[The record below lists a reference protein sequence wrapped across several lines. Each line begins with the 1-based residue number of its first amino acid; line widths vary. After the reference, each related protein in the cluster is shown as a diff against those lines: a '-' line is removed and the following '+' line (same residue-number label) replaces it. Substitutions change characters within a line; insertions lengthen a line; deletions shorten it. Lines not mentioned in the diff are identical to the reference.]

1 MLTSTSMRWLV
12 VAVSAAMLL
21 AVVAACSSETIEVPG
36 ETVVV
41 EKVVTETVEV
51 PGETVVVEK
60 EVIRTVEV
68 PGETVTKEVVKEVMV
83 PGETVVVEKEVV
95 KTVEVPGE
103 TVTVE
108 VVKEVQVP
116 GETVVVEK
124 EVVKTVEV
132 PGQTVV
138 VEKVVVQEVPGKK
151 YVTDPTTGKVV
162 SAPEYGGTLTIG
174 YKNMHNNWDSYSGWV
189 DAPVMGVVEK
199 LGILNW
205 GIDRDVFDFPATL
218 TWPRFVITGRLAE
231 SWETPDDTTFIF
243 HIRDGVRW
251 HDKAPMNGRLLTA
264 QDIEFNFHR
273 MVGLGEFAAAGP
285 SAFGGASNLLAVPFE
300 SVTAT
305 DDSTVVMKLTKP
317 YLPAFKLITQDLMVW
332 IMPPEVIKEHG
343 GIADWRNLVGTG
355 PFELTDW
362 REGSSST
369 RTRNPD
375 YWGHD
380 EKYPENRLP
389 YVDEVR
395 YLIIPEEATLQAAL
409 LSGKIDLRGPDGATI
424 NSIDTVDSLQ
434 KTNPEIVLHSHFLSS
449 MNAFAANVRVPPFDD
464 VRVRKAM
471 QMALDLETIVNT
483 FFKGY
488 AIATPQG
495 MVGVPGFYIP
505 FEEWP
510 EEVKKGYRYDPEG
523 AEKLLDEAGYRRG
536 ADGTRFKT
544 SARIWGSASYA
555 EIAAAY
561 WAEIG
566 VDVEVNAYS
575 DFALMFAPLFARS
588 YEGMMSG
595 TAGSGFAPAVLL
607 GWHRS
612 GNTWERSLHQWPELD
627 ALVDAALAAITFEEQ
642 QRRVRETDMY
652 AIENHWQIWG
662 PKSPTS
668 WAVQPWVIGYN
679 GEFCLGPNEASLIV
693 SRLWIDSELKEAMGH

>member
-1 MLTSTSMRWLV
+1 MLTSNSLRWLV
-12 VAVSAAMLL
+12 VVAGAAMLL
-21 AVVAACSSETIEVPG
+21 AVAAACAGETVEVPG

-41 EKVVTETVEV
+41 EKVVTETVE
-51 PGETVVVEK
+51 
-60 EVIRTVEV
+60 
-68 PGETVTKEVVKEVMV
+68 V

-138 VEKVVVQEVPGKK
+138 VTKEVAVPVEVVREVPGKN
-151 YVTDPTTGKVV
+151 YVTDPTNGKVV
-162 SAPEYGGTLTIG
+162 SAPEYGGTLTMG
-174 YKNMHNNWDSYSGWV
+174 FKNMHNNWDPYSGWV

-205 GIDRDVFDFPATL
+205 GIDRDEYDFPATL
-218 TWPRFVITGRLAE
+218 AWPRFVITGRLAE

-305 DDSTVVMKLTKP
+305 DDSTVVMNLTEP
-317 YLPAFKLITQDLMVW
+317 YLPAFELITQDLMVW

-343 GIADWRNLVGTG
+343 GIADWRHLVGTG

-362 REGSSST
+362 REGSAST

-409 LSGKIDLRGPDGATI
+409 LSGKIDLRGPSGATI
-424 NSIDTVDSLQ
+424 SSIDTVDSLR
-434 KTNPEIVLHSHFLSS
+434 KTNPEIVPHSLFFSS
-449 MNAFAANVRVPPFDD
+449 MNAFAANVTEPPFDD

-471 QMALDLETIVNT
+471 QMALDLDTIVST
-483 FFKGY
+483 FFKGQ
-488 AIATPQG
+488 AVATPQG

-523 AEKLLDEAGYRRG
+523 AEKLLDEAGYPRG

-544 SARIWGSASYA
+544 SARIWGAASYA

-566 VDVEVNAYS
+566 VDVELDAYT
-575 DFALMFAPLFARS
+575 DFAQMFAPLFARS
-588 YEGMMSG
+588 YEGMMSA
-595 TAGSGFAPAVLL
+595 TAGTGFAPTVLL

-612 GNTWERSLHQWPELD
+612 GNTWERTLHQWPELD
-627 ALVDAALAAITFEEQ
+627 ALVDAALAANTFEQQ
-642 QRRVRETDMY
+642 QRRVKETDMY

-662 PKSPTS
+662 PKAPI
-668 WAVQPWVIGYN
+668 WYAVQPWVIGYN
-679 GEFCLGPNEASLIV
+679 GEFGLGPNEDTLIV
-693 SRLWIDSELKEAMGH
+693 SRLWIDSELKKAMGH